1 MKKPL
6 AKQPQT
12 VKEEVFLPPG
22 EKHVFLGKCLLPKG
36 LRLHQP
42 DVESKVSGSPS
53 VKGGPKWRKENISL
67 RHKLWE
73 EEALADS
80 QGQQGQLGA

>member
-1 MKKPL
+1 MSFW
-6 AKQPQT
+6 AS
-12 VKEEVFLPPG
+12 VFSPRR
-22 EKHVFLGKCLLPKG
+22 
-36 LRLHQP
+36 RLHQP

-67 RHKLWE
+67 QHKLWE